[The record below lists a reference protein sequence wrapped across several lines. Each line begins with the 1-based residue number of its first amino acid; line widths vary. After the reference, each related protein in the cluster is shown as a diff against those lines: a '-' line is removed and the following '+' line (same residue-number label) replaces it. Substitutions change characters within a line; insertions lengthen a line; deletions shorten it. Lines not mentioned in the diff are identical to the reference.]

1 MLELTLDTN
10 LENIAVVGAGYQDSK
25 DMVLATGAFT
35 RLCQA
40 EREFLWA
47 VLKLCVNFKFGI

>member
-10 LENIAVVGAGYQDSK
+10 LENIVVVGDGFQEAK
-25 DMVLATGAFT
+25 DMVLGTGAFT

-40 EREFLWA
+40 QS
-47 VLKLCVNFKFGI
+47 

>member
-10 LENIAVVGAGYQDSK
+10 LENIAVVGAGFQESK
-25 DMVLATGAFT
+25 DMVLGTGAFT

-40 EREFLWA
+40 EAAEREFLWA
-47 VLKLCVNFKFGI
+47 LSKFG

>member
-10 LENIAVVGAGYQDSK
+10 LENIALVGDGFQESK
-25 DMVLATGAFT
+25 DMVLGNGAFT

-40 EREFLWA
+40 EREFLWTI
-47 VLKLCVNFKFGI
+47 LKLR

>member
-10 LENIAVVGAGYQDSK
+10 LENIALVGGGFQESK
-25 DMVLATGAFT
+25 DMVLGTGAFT

-40 EREFLWA
+40 ARISLGGFETLGEL
-47 VLKLCVNFKFGI
+47 